1 MFCFETGVCN
11 VLQTFWKVP
20 SITCFSGLKNSHQVG
35 DFQVA
40 TGGGFWVATR
50 GQKVLESAGI
60 LNTPTGSQ
68 TVVNIINKQ
77 ENIIPP
83 IIEELARK
91 HFGGLILDK
100 STHETDEEE
109 TAKF

>member
-1 MFCFETGVCN
+1 MNINPEQLYTYKSLFSVRRVQTTSCN

-50 GQKVLESAGI
+50 V
-60 LNTPTGSQ
+60 
-68 TVVNIINKQ
+68 
-77 ENIIPP
+77 
-83 IIEELARK
+83 
-91 HFGGLILDK
+91 
-100 STHETDEEE
+100 
-109 TAKF
+109 